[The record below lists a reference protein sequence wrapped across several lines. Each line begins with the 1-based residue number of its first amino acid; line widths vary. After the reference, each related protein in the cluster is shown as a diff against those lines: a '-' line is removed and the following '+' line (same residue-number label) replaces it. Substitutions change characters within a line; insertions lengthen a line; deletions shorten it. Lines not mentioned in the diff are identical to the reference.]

1 MPNPGLSRE
10 EALRRVETVEQCLR
24 EGHVPTGMTPQTG
37 MRGAWAEAMF
47 RLGKRINGKTSTVKQ
62 LEESA
67 GREIDWSQYVAKGRR
82 EALEQRYTPPPIP
95 DPDIPVEALIDRLAE
110 GYTRRSEHRA
120 AKKWMRF
127 GLKEDGP
134 Y

>member
-47 RLGKRINGKTSTVKQ
+47 RLGKRINGKISTVKQ
-62 LEESA
+62 LEETA
-67 GREIDWSQYVAKGRR
+67 GREIDWSQYAASGARR
-82 EALEQRYTPPPIP
+82 PLEQRYTP
-95 DPDIPVEALIDRLAE
+95 
-110 GYTRRSEHRA
+110 S
-120 AKKWMRF
+120 
-127 GLKEDGP
+127 P
-134 Y
+134 YPRPRNPR